1 MCVGLMGVET
11 QLYME
16 YPHIYMGLYG
26 LNMDYIYGKTMG
38 DSWENMGPS
47 WENSG
52 SVGKPCGKS
61 SISIGNG
68 NGTTIWLFNIAMENH
83 HF

>member
-26 LNMDYIYGKTMG
+26 LNMDYMGKQWGIHGKIWDHHGKTAAQ
-38 DSWENMGPS
+38 WENHA
-47 WENSG
+47 
-52 SVGKPCGKS
+52 
-61 SISIGNG
+61 GNPR
-68 NGTTIWLFNIAMENH
+68 FQ
-83 HF
+83 

>member
-26 LNMDYIYGKTMG
+26 LNMDYIYIWENNGGFMGKYGTIMGKQRLSGKTMREIL
-38 DSWENMGPS
+38 DFNREWE
-47 WENSG
+47 WDYHL
-52 SVGKPCGKS
+52 V
-61 SISIGNG
+61 I
-68 NGTTIWLFNIAMENH
+68 
-83 HF
+83 